1 MSVNLKTIKEE
12 LLDPIDRDLREI
24 ADAIVTSDGTCS
36 DYLESQI
43 QQLDELLDRYNAAVA
58 LLKDVSKQNNIEAI
72 SVR

>member
-24 ADAIVTSDGTCS
+24 ADAIVTSDGTCA